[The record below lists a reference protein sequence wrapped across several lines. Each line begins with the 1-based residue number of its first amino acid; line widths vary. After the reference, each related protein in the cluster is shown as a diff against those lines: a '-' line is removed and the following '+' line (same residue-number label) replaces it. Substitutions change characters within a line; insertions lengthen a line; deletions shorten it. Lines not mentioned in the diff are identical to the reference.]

1 MVDIEKIKAEIV
13 ALENLSADD
22 YLAEKIA
29 ELKAEFEA
37 NREAKI
43 KELKSALEIFDKYQI
58 VEEVTEEVAEEQNE
72 NPDYIEE

>member
-22 YLAEKIA
+22 YLAEQIA
-29 ELKAEFEA
+29 QLKADFEA

-43 KELKSALEIFDKYQI
+43 NELKSALEIFDKYQI
-58 VEEVTEEVAEEQNE
+58 VEEVAEEVSAEQAINQ
-72 NPDYIEE
+72 DYIEE